1 MLGGPQGLLQY
12 LLLQDNTYEKLA
24 KANAQA
30 INGLQPKISVWNTGP
45 ESSSAGGVDALGPIR
60 GLLQG
65 LPPLL
70 QTVREQTGIE
80 PPAWLARMPE
90 LKGLEGV
97 GRKEVN
103 GIADG
108 H

>member
-1 MLGGPQGLLQY
+1 M
-12 LLLQDNTYEKLA
+12 LQDNTYEKLA

-45 ESSSAGGVDALGPIR
+45 ESGGAADALAPIK

-90 LKGLEGV
+90 QKGLEGV
-97 GRKEVN
+97 GGKGVN
-103 GIADG
+103 GVVEG
-108 H
+108 R